1 MRFEEVRLNIAD
13 GEGGGEA
20 WSPGKFLDF
29 RSSEIVSDEIVMVRL
44 DSAQ

>member
-13 GEGGGEA
+13 GEGGEA

-29 RSSEIVSDEIVMVRL
+29 RSSEIVSDEIV
-44 DSAQ
+44 SYGKTG